1 MNLILI
7 GAQRELQRPLILLK
21 NKYVK
26 YLFTDFGF
34 PRASDTSRGK
44 LSGERYMLI

>member
-26 YLFTDFGF
+26 YLFTDLVFLELQILAEENF
-34 PRASDTSRGK
+34 LDNVTC
-44 LSGERYMLI
+44 